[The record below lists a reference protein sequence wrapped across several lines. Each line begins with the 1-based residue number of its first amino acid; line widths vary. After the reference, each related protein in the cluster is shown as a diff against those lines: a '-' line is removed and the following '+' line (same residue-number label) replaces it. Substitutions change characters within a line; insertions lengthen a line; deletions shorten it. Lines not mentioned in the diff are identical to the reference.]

1 MQTQTCT
8 RIIHPINQRTHTPP
22 TTHTS
27 HHTQTHSRRSCTH
40 THTHNNNKTTTTKT
54 QSKKNDEMMII
65 RCLCLAP
72 THNNM
77 RSEENQKKNCGE
89 QRIPAKKEQAK
100 RNMHLKPHKAI
111 IYRLFLHKKHRPGF
125 VETNRLSPIFAL
137 GPAARSTAQTTAL
150 LLHYCGSF
158 QLIITS
164 SSTLKLSPAHFPFQL
179 CCVVSHSELLCDIIL
194 LRAVF
199 FDFY

>member
-1 MQTQTCT
+1 M
-8 RIIHPINQRTHTPP
+8 HKNHSSNKSTHTHA
-22 TTHTS
+22 TDHTHQS
-27 HHTQTHSRRSCTH
+27 HH
-40 THTHNNNKTTTTKT
+40 THTHNNKTTTTKT
-54 QSKKNDEMMII
+54 QSKKNDEMMIM